1 MITEIVVGIL
11 VLWTLYAEIQRYQVR
26 KLMVENL
33 EYMEGRISEL
43 ERQQDAMWEHGS
55 RFWSGGKAS

>member
-11 VLWTLYAEIQRYQVR
+11 VLWTLYSEIQRYQVR

-55 RFWSGGKAS
+55 TFWSGGKAS